1 MTRREKGSG
10 SITEMGG
17 DKYRLRCF
25 IGNDPVT
32 SRPRYASTTLKA
44 RNITAARKALVA
56 FVVEHEGQVL
66 NSTATVK
73 VVLGEYVKSLETKR
87 RAYRTI
93 DEANRISESVI
104 NPVLGHIPV
113 GDLEGRHIDQL
124 IRNHGHLKPA
134 TVRRYIAVLS
144 AALGFAMQQG
154 WIDRNPMVRAS
165 LPEQEQKSLLMP
177 TQAELVTVIQS
188 VPAGM
193 YQTALTLAVFTA
205 ARRGELC
212 GLRWSDI
219 DGEALWIRRSIYRYE
234 GDSIAKSTKGNRER
248 RVMLSEQAKQAL
260 YLWALECM
268 QVAEA
273 AGITMADDPYIL
285 SKWPDSSQPVN
296 PDTLT
301 DVVSKA
307 ARAHGWAHIH
317 LHSFR
322 HYGATQMLAQG
333 MNARD
338 AAEILGHADGGTLL
352 LNTYAHPT
360 TERQKAAGAILGNLL
375 TLPETQNAPDH

>member
-1 MTRREKGSG
+1 
-10 SITEMGG
+10 MGG

-25 IGNDPVT
+25 VGNDPVT
-32 SRPRYASTTLKA
+32 GRPRYASETIRA
-44 RNITAARKALVA
+44 RNITAARKALVV
-56 FVVEHEGQVL
+56 FVVQHEGQAL
-66 NSTATVK
+66 NSTASVK
-73 VVLGEYVKSLETKR
+73 AILAEYVKSLETKR

-93 DEANRISESVI
+93 AEANRTIESVI

-113 GDLEGRHIDQL
+113 GELQGRHIDEL
-124 IRNHGHLKPA
+124 IRKHGHLKPA

-144 AALGFAMQQG
+144 AGLGFAIQQG

-165 LPEQEQKSLLMP
+165 LPEREQKSLLMP
-177 TQAELVTVIQS
+177 TQAELLTVIGS
-188 VPAGM
+188 VPVGM

-219 DGEALWIRRSIYRYE
+219 DGDSLWIRRSIYRQE
-234 GDSIAKSTKGNRER
+234 GQSVPKSTKGNRER
-248 RVMLSEQAKQAL
+248 RVALSEQAKELL

-268 QVAEA
+268 QVAA
-273 AGITMADDPYIL
+273 DAGGTMADDPYIL
-285 SKWPDSSQPVN
+285 SKWPDASHPIN

-301 DVVSKA
+301 GVVSKA
-307 ARAHGWAHIH
+307 AKAHGWGHIH

-322 HYGATQMLAQG
+322 HYGATHMLAQG

-338 AAEILGHADGGTLL
+338 AAELLGHADGGRLL
-352 LNTYAHPT
+352 LSTYAHPT
-360 TERQKAAGAILGNLL
+360 SERQKAAGAILGNLL
-375 TLPETQNAPDH
+375 DVPAIEPPTTNAPDH